1 MSSRWRCQLLTD
13 QNVTRNVV
21 TKRGKFLSS
30 VLIFPKYCVLSL
42 GHAMCTFRF
51 WLADVKEIDGYL
63 QTESQS
69 SLVLCP
75 RSQANSYAKLSRRGL
90 IQDLVKSAATLPRI
104 LSLPR
109 MQVEFILLVIELC
122 AGKMQLPWERSLHL
136 SLDRFASWKSWPYR
150 VLCRNDCPFLCFLKP
165 FHIQHFIKVWYTTAF
180 IDDESG

>member
-1 MSSRWRCQLLTD
+1 MWRMKSSKKFFFFLVVLNMSSRWRYQLSTE

-21 TKRGKFLSS
+21 STRGKFLSS
-30 VLIFPKYCVLSL
+30 VLIFAKCCVLSL

-122 AGKMQLPWERSLHL
+122 AAKMQLPWRWEAES
-136 SLDRFASWKSWPYR
+136 DRFIYR
-150 VLCRNDCPFLCFLKP
+150 WVVLLAENLDLIVFYVEMIARFCVFF
-165 FHIQHFIKVWYTTAF
+165 
-180 IDDESG
+180 